1 MADQDFIRR
10 QVEELSSKISIAQE
24 EIVEALMEI
33 TKGKSNSDAVKIIN
47 EVNIDE
53 VVKLKTSTVLS
64 AYSTAQVDIL
74 KSKQF
79 FADISEDEL
88 RALLIAS
95 EQFVGANL
103 VNMGSTIKQQVLNGI
118 INNKTSSQIL
128 EAVGKQ
134 GYGTAG
140 LNRIIT
146 DGMNNYSRVVS
157 AFMIDKA
164 PENTKYVYIGA
175 ADDRTRDFCLKL
187 MAAGE
192 LTIAEI
198 RANNWTDSLTEGGGI
213 NCRHNW
219 ELAAQE
225 TKTSFH
231 NPDKAQELLDA

>member
-1 MADQDFIRR
+1 
-10 QVEELSSKISIAQE
+10 
-24 EIVEALMEI
+24 
-33 TKGKSNSDAVKIIN
+33 
-47 EVNIDE
+47 
-53 VVKLKTSTVLS
+53 
-64 AYSTAQVDIL
+64 
-74 KSKQF
+74 
-79 FADISEDEL
+79 
-88 RALLIAS
+88 
-95 EQFVGANL
+95 
-103 VNMGSTIKQQVLNGI
+103 MGSTIKQQVLNGI